1 VSTNSNGRAAA
12 AAASGADITNGNWCQ
27 GPPEFILLQ
36 AKLATS
42 RLSRASAQHGFQH
55 WLVDTCDTTNAP
67 RSAKVSC
74 NRVRNLPLSTL
85 FTEAAEVKV
94 DALKVE
100 ADGLLS
106 QWNSTQARVKKIQ
119 AAVAVNIKYLEHRMQ
134 KEAVL

>member
-1 VSTNSNGRAAA
+1 V
-12 AAASGADITNGNWCQ
+12 
-27 GPPEFILLQ
+27 
-36 AKLATS
+36 
-42 RLSRASAQHGFQH
+42 
-55 WLVDTCDTTNAP
+55 
-67 RSAKVSC
+67 
-74 NRVRNLPLSTL
+74 
-85 FTEAAEVKV
+85 AAEVKV